1 MIMYKMS
8 YPGSGSVH
16 RDNVAV
22 LGQPKYLDRPNYVA
36 RMPNTLE
43 GVEVGDFTLSDRDPY
58 PNPRNFH
65 TKYTSQNAFAD
76 YVYSEKM
83 KQKSFNYFKPD
94 FQAKSYTD
102 NLFSEYGAGLT
113 AEQTQKAQAQLR
125 GVFAGMQP
133 VQRPA
138 Q

>member
-1 MIMYKMS
+1 MS
-8 YPGSGSVH
+8 FPGSGGVH
-16 RDNVAV
+16 RDNTAV
-22 LGQPKYLDRPNYVA
+22 LGTPAYLNRPNYVA
-36 RMPNTLE
+36 RMPNTLG
-43 GVEVGDFTLSDRDPY
+43 GVETGDYTLSDRDPY

-65 TKYTSQNAFAD
+65 TKYTSQNAFGD

-94 FQAKSYTD
+94 YAPKSYTE

-113 AEQTQKAQAQLR
+113 AEQTQRTQAQLK

-133 VQRPA
+133 VQRPV

>member
-1 MIMYKMS
+1 MYKMS

-22 LGQPKYLDRPNYVA
+22 LGQPAYLNRRNYVA
-36 RMPNTLE
+36 RMPNTVD

-65 TKYTSQNAFAD
+65 TKFTSQSAFGD
-76 YVYSEKM
+76 YVYAEKM

-94 FQAKSYTD
+94 YAAKSYTD

-113 AEQTQKAQAQLR
+113 AEQTQRAQAQLR

-133 VQRPA
+133 VQRPV

>member
-1 MIMYKMS
+1 MS
-8 YPGSGSVH
+8 YPGSASVH

-22 LGQPKYLDRPNYVA
+22 LGLPEYLNRPNYVA
-36 RMPNTLE
+36 RMPNTLQ
-43 GVEVGDFTLSDRDPY
+43 GTEVADFTLSDRDPY

-65 TKYTSQNAFAD
+65 TKYTSQNAFGD

-83 KQKSFNYFKPD
+83 RQKSFNYFKPD
-94 FQAKSYTD
+94 YAPKSYTE

-113 AEQTQKAQAQLR
+113 AEQTQRAQAQLK

-133 VQRPA
+133 VQRPV